1 MEWECFVGDEFGI
14 TWNEVAVIYFI
25 APFQHLHGGA
35 RQIAGNVGCNIWSVD
50 RKWNLG
56 PPE

>member
-1 MEWECFVGDEFGI
+1 MEWERFVGDEYGM
-14 TWNEVAVIYFI
+14 TWNEVAVIDFSV
-25 APFQHLHGGA
+25 PLQQLRGGA
-35 RQIAGNVGCNIWSVD
+35 RQIAGNVGRNIWSVD